1 MLESILRPMRPAG
14 ISALSIASWVR
25 ERREVGVEE
34 EEEDDQVWAGDA
46 VEGGK
51 DEHEGD
57 GEGEGVVGGEIGG
70 RFGQTRA

>member
-1 MLESILRPMRPAG
+1 
-14 ISALSIASWVR
+14 VR

-70 RFGQTRA
+70 RFGQARA